1 MSKRS
6 QWMGLI
12 ALLSCALSGCSAS
25 QGSELR
31 LGQGGAAQ
39 EVAAGVTRADIEAA
53 RVRLNPAR
61 VPGELRAVVPF
72 AERWGIGDDAIRE
85 AALDAATDQEKSE
98 FAAAVN
104 PYNARIT
111 KWLDSFPHGGSDMS
125 DEAAAFMF
133 MQSALDELGFY
144 EEAVDQG

>member
-1 MSKRS
+1 
-6 QWMGLI
+6 MGLI
-12 ALLSCALSGCSAS
+12 AVLSCGLSGCSAP
-25 QGSELR
+25 QGSGLR
-31 LGQGGAAQ
+31 LGQIGAAQ
-39 EVAAGVTRADIEAA
+39 EVAADVTRADIQAA

-61 VPGELRAVVPF
+61 VPAELRAVLPF

-85 AALDAATDQEKSE
+85 GALDAATDEEKSE

-111 KWLDSFPHGGSDMS
+111 KWLDSFPQGSDMS

-133 MQSALDELGFY
+133 MQSALDELGVY

>member
-12 ALLSCALSGCSAS
+12 AVLSCGLSGCSAS

-31 LGQGGAAQ
+31 LGQSGAAQ

-85 AALDAATDQEKSE
+85 AALDAATDEEKSE

-111 KWLDSFPHGGSDMS
+111 KWLDSFPQGSGMS

-133 MQSALDELGFY
+133 MQSALDELGLY
-144 EEAVDQG
+144 EGPIDQG

>member
-12 ALLSCALSGCSAS
+12 AVLSCGLSGCSAS

-31 LGQGGAAQ
+31 IGQSGAAQ
-39 EVAAGVTRADIEAA
+39 EVAGGFTRADIEAA

-85 AALDAATDQEKSE
+85 AALDAATEEEKSE

-111 KWLDSFPHGGSDMS
+111 KWLDSFPQGSGMS